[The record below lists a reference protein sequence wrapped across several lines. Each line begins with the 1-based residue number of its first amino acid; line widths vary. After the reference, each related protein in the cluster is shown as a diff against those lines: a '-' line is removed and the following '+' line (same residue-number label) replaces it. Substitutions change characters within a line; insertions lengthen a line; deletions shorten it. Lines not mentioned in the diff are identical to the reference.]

1 MDHGGRIEVCA
12 SGRNILDGDIFSM
25 REYMRQSS
33 QVSWLASLARQ
44 MLSLNLKKPAP
55 IARCEPMMC
64 HTRH

>member
-12 SGRNILDGDIFSM
+12 SGRNIFSM